1 MEYGY
6 MNRRAGLQVTDPYV
20 ALTFLCTLHEIKYH

>member
-6 MNRRAGLQVTDPYV
+6 MNRRAGVQVADPYG
-20 ALTFLCTLHEIKYH
+20 ALTFLCILHDDKHH